1 MKVVLRSS
9 SFLAMLLG
17 SKANASV
24 SDAPPLLQR
33 GFAGGVRIGMP
44 AVGLKVPRRELSIE
58 AENGVVTAIRVHS
71 RRYKTETGIGIGDTL
86 IKLANQYPMRWNDD
100 HEAEVD
106 ELKMKFQVKDDR
118 IVSILIS

>member
-1 MKVVLRSS
+1 MKVVVRGS

-17 SKANASV
+17 SKANAPV
-24 SDAPPLLQR
+24 SGAAPLLQR

-44 AVGLKVPRRELSIE
+44 AIGLNVPRRELSIE

-71 RRYKTETGIGIGDTL
+71 RRYKTETGIGVGDSL
-86 IKLANQYPMRWNDD
+86 IKLANQYPIRWTDD

-106 ELKMKFQVKDDR
+106 ELKMKFQVKEDR
-118 IVSILIS
+118 IVSVLIS